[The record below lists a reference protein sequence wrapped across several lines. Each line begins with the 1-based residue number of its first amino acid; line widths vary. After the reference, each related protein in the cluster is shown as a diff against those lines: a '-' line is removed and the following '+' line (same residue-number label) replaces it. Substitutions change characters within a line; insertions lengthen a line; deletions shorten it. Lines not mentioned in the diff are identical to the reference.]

1 MVTHA
6 TDSADLWS
14 EVEGPRLVR
23 REELMAAHRLDALC
37 FPGFREEVEERDL
50 LASYIPSRRGGFQV
64 FCHRGAPICQI
75 GITHSRVSVY
85 GSDLRIASLGS
96 VCTHPDYR
104 GQGLAG
110 RLLEYCLQ
118 KLTAEGARLALISA
132 VRSLYTRA
140 GCVPAMDLNL
150 VRLEPGQSLNGLRDS
165 LLPRTSGLSF
175 RPATEADVAICARL
189 YQMEPVHFV
198 RGVKDFTEHFC
209 HLEEFPQAEDWIL
222 KIAGQ
227 PVAYAILS
235 LPWEH
240 RQNPDAGVREVFE
253 YAGSRVALVAGL
265 AEVVARQGL
274 REMSLL
280 VPWQDLDLLQ
290 LLRGCGFPVEHVPLE
305 HTMRIVDF
313 PGLMSDLRR
322 YVSARLTARQRRGL
336 RFEQEGDR
344 YGLARGRERLELD
357 GVAMTR
363 LVMGAP
369 QEMMPNVPLESGT
382 LGEIVRTLFPLPSFL
397 PGLNYR

>member
-1 MVTHA
+1 MRVI
-6 TDSADLWS
+6 DEQEFD
-14 EVEGPRLVR
+14 GPRPIQ
-23 REELMAAHRLDALC
+23 REELAAAHRLDALC
-37 FPGFREEVEERDL
+37 FPGFVEEIDEQEL
-50 LASYIPSRRGGFQV
+50 LASCIPPRRGGLQV
-64 FCHRGAPICQI
+64 ICHRGAPICQI
-75 GITHSRVSVY
+75 GITHGRVSMY
-85 GSDLRIASLGS
+85 GSDLRIASIGS

-110 RLLEYCLQ
+110 RLLEYCMQ
-118 KLTAEGARLALISA
+118 KLKADGARLALISA

-150 VRLEPGQSLNGLRDS
+150 VRLEPGQPLDGLRDL

-175 RPATEADVAICARL
+175 RPMTEVDVALCARL

-198 RGVKDFTEHFC
+198 RGVEDFTEHFS
-209 HLEEFPQAEDWIL
+209 HLEEFPQAEDWIFEVE
-222 KIAGQ
+222 GR

-235 LPWEH
+235 LPWEV
-240 RQNPDAGVREVFE
+240 RQDPGAGLREVFE

-274 REMSLL
+274 QEMRLL
-280 VPWQDLDLLQ
+280 VPWQDVDFLQ
-290 LLRGCGFPVEHVPLE
+290 LLRGQGFAGEHVPLE
-305 HTMRIVDF
+305 HTMRVVDF
-313 PGLMSDLRR
+313 AGLMSDLRR

-369 QEMMPNVPLESGT
+369 LHMMPNVPLESGT
-382 LGEIVRTLFPLPSFL
+382 LGEIVQILFPLPSFL